1 MALTTALAVVEAT
14 VAAVVL
20 FARTRAPQLV
30 FGPPT

>member
-1 MALTTALAVVEAT
+1 MTLATALAVLEVT

-30 FGPPT
+30 FNQPT